1 MKKIT
6 KLKLVLLTTIT
17 IALVTS
23 FMIYH
28 IDSSAKRIIENKK
41 IMLLNEAK
49 ALFNNMVM
57 IRLWN
62 SIHGGVYVKETKNT
76 KPNPYLPD
84 NVMKNDKGENFVK
97 VNPAWMTKQ
106 ISQITNSRSKYY
118 FKITSLDPI
127 NPSNKADDFE
137 TQGLKYFEKNRDKK
151 YYYKLS
157 IEDNKFD
164 FIGKLNTEPECLQCH
179 AVHNYKVGDIRGGI
193 RVSIPISGVAESI
206 EIINNETMNFI
217 FLLIILA
224 FIIWAIVYYLI
235 GKIFQQHKALEDI
248 NSTLEDRV
256 QEEVAKNLQKEI
268 QLSNQSK
275 LVAMGEMIGNIA
287 HQWRQPLS
295 VISSG
300 ATGLKMQRSY
310 GVMTDENFENILN
323 SINDNAQYLSQTI
336 DDFKNFIR
344 GDKSAVDF
352 LLKNNTDS
360 FIKIVDSSIKN
371 HHIHLILELEE
382 NINLHGYP
390 NELIQCFINIFNNS
404 KDAFNDNGIKEDD
417 RFVFIR
423 QHIKEEFVIIEFKDS
438 AGGIIEDV
446 LDKIFDAYFTTKND
460 SRGTGLGLHMT
471 KDIIT
476 NMGGTIKAS
485 NEEYTYMDKQY
496 KGAKFRITLPL

>member
-6 KLKLVLLTTIT
+6 KIN
-17 IALVTS
+17 LVTLTS
-23 FMIYH
+23 LSILLITTFMILH
-28 IDSSAKRIIENKK
+28 IDSSSKRIIENKK
-41 IMLLNEAK
+41 LMLLNEAK

-62 SIHGGVYVKETKNT
+62 STHGGVYVKQTENIQ
-76 KPNPYLPD
+76 PNPYLPD
-84 NVMKNDKGENFVK
+84 NVMKNDKGDNFVK

-106 ISQITNSRSKYY
+106 ISQITNSRSNYY

-127 NPSNKADDFE
+127 NPSNKADA
-137 TQGLKYFEKNRDKK
+137 FEKEGLQYFNKNKDEK

-193 RVSIPISGVAESI
+193 RVSIPISNVAESI
-206 EIINNETMNFI
+206 EIINNDTMNFI
-217 FLLIILA
+217 YLLIVLA
-224 FIIWAIVYYLI
+224 LITWGIVYYLI
-235 GKIFQQHKALEDI
+235 GKIFTQHKALEDI
-248 NSTLEDRV
+248 NLNLEERV
-256 QEEVAKNLQKEI
+256 KEEVAKNLQKEI

-300 ATGLKMQRSY
+300 ATGLKMQKSF
-310 GVMTDENFENILN
+310 GVMTEDNFNKVLD
-323 SINDNAQYLSQTI
+323 SINENAQYLSQTI

-344 GDKSAVDF
+344 GDKTAVDF

-371 HHIHLILELEE
+371 HHIHVVLDLEE

-404 KDAFNDNGIKEDD
+404 KDAFNDNGIKEED
-417 RFVFIR
+417 RFVFIS

-438 AGGIIEDV
+438 AGGIVEDV

-476 NMGGTIKAS
+476 NMGGTIKAT